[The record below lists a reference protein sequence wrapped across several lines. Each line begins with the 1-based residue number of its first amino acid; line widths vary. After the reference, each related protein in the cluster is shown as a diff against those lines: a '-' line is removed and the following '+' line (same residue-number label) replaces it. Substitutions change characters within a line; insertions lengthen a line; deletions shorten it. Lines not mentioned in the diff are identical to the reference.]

1 MPVGL
6 TKCAPTRSTIS
17 RHLMLCTQL
26 GKYLLYERYY
36 SGSASYP
43 RTADRPLRVCHS
55 IPFMYALPNAR
66 SPSDHGTLPRSRAL
80 YVSSIRQWHARPAV
94 LCHSPSSQCFELRFL
109 SSQSAPVQETATHNK
124 VLPLLH
130 LVIYEAKMI
139 QTRRSVGHR

>member
-26 GKYLLYERYY
+26 GKYLLYECDY
-36 SGSASYP
+36 SGSASCP
-43 RTADRPLRVCHS
+43 RTADRPLRVCNP
-55 IPFMYALPNAR
+55 IPFMYAVPNAR
-66 SPSDHGTLPRSRAL
+66 CPPDHGTLTRSHAP
-80 YVSSIRQWHARPAV
+80 YVTSIRRWHARPAV
-94 LCHSPSSQCFELRFL
+94 SCHSPSSQCSELRFL
-109 SSQSAPVQETATHNK
+109 SFQSATVREPAMHNK

-130 LVIYEAKMI
+130 LVIHEAKMI

>member
-26 GKYLLYERYY
+26 GKYLLYERDY

-43 RTADRPLRVCHS
+43 GTADRPLRVCHPIS
-55 IPFMYALPNAR
+55 FVCAIPNAR
-66 SPSDHGTLPRSRAL
+66 CPPDHGTLTRSHAL
-80 YVSSIRQWHARPAV
+80 YASSIRRWHARPAV
-94 LCHSPSSQCFELRFL
+94 LCHSPSSQYFELRFL
-109 SSQSAPVQETATHNK
+109 SSRSAPVQETPTHNK

-130 LVIYEAKMI
+130 FIIFEAKMI
-139 QTRRSVGHR
+139 QTRRSVGRR